1 MPKKVLLVGNKNGRK
16 DVEEV
21 LAQIAMPFE
30 ICFEVDDLKARIV
43 SGDFECAIFDDDAF
57 PSDMSDMRL
66 AFLEALKKGKKR
78 YIFVTSTEDFRKVD
92 EASAMGA
99 YDFVLTPHNYREFI
113 LRLNASQHRRTRIT
127 CVGGGTGLFN
137 ILASLKTLPN
147 IMLTSIVGMSD
158 DGGSSG
164 RLRASFG
171 ILPPGDVRRSLIALS
186 NAPELMN
193 LVMQYRFRAGDE
205 SLTGHN
211 FGNLFLAALSDIKG
225 SMKEAVRSMG
235 DILNIQGI
243 VAPVTGESVTLNAK
257 FEDGTV
263 IKGESKIDMCVGRH
277 PDLHI
282 SEFWHE
288 PAARC
293 SIDAYAAIIFADAVI
308 IGPGD
313 LYTSVITNFLFKHFP
328 EAIAKTA
335 AKKIYICNL
344 MTKQGET
351 ASFSA
356 YDHIR
361 EIIKYLGGD
370 YLSYVIISNT
380 ILSHTA
386 LKAYAAKG
394 QHPVEAGNI
403 NRIESL
409 TKAEII
415 VTDVGHET
423 DLVRHDSEKVKD
435 VIAELVGESV

>member
-1 MPKKVLLVGNKNGRK
+1 MTKKVLLVGNKNGRK

-21 LAQIAMPFE
+21 FAQIAMPLE
-30 ICFEVDDLKARIV
+30 ICFEPKDLERKIE
-43 SGDFECAIFDDDAF
+43 SGEFGCVLFDDDAF
-57 PSDMSDMRL
+57 SPDMADIRM
-66 AFLEALKKGKKR
+66 AFLQILKKGKR
-78 YIFVTSTEDFRKVD
+78 GYLFLTSVEEFNKVD
-92 EASAMGA
+92 EARAMGA
-99 YDFVLTPHNYREFI
+99 SDFLLTPQNYREFI
-113 LRLNASQHRRTRIT
+113 FHFNACQSHKMKIA

-137 ILASLKTLPN
+137 ILASLKTLPDT
-147 IMLTSIVGMSD
+147 MLTSIVGMSD

-193 LVMQYRFRAGDE
+193 LVMQYRFREGDE
-205 SLTGHN
+205 SLAGHN

-257 FEDGTV
+257 FDDGTV
-263 IKGESKIDMCVGRH
+263 VRGESKIDLCVGRH

-282 SEFWHE
+282 TAFWHE
-288 PAARC
+288 PEARC
-293 SIDAYAAIIFADAVI
+293 SVDAYAAILFADAVI

-313 LYTSVITNFLFKHFP
+313 LYTSVITNFLFKHFS
-328 EAIAKTA
+328 EAISKTSAKR
-335 AKKIYICNL
+335 IYICNL
-344 MTKQGET
+344 MTKPGET
-351 ASFSA
+351 TNFSA

-361 EIIKYLGGD
+361 EVIKYMVGD
-370 YLSYVIISNT
+370 HLDYVIISNT

-403 NRIESL
+403 NKIESL

-423 DLVRHDSEKVKD
+423 DLVRHDSEKVKE
-435 VIAELVGESV
+435 VIVELLGIV